1 MSKDS
6 ESVLVILLAVVA
18 FGLLSWAIFA
28 SGRAYERV
36 KFTHLINYDSSGDWL
51 AMYGA
56 DVPFKHGDV
65 FKIRRRD
72 FKRSNVKV
80 AKLKCIRSK

>member
-1 MSKDS
+1 MKIT
-6 ESVLVILLAVVA
+6 E
-18 FGLLSWAIFA
+18 
-28 SGRAYERV
+28 GRAYERV

-72 FKRSNVKV
+72 FKRSMLRWLSLNVLGV
-80 AKLKCIRSK
+80 NNGPNFRN